1 MTTDI
6 ELLASIPD
14 EKPVRVFLPITGKT
28 ERYRVGCIL
37 KKTGDTAFQLLF
49 QAGVLPTEMLDTAK
63 TCIITVD
70 MGGPNISIEARISKI
85 VGEQTLQMAI
95 ERSVSHD
102 QLREFFRVD
111 ATTSVISSSFTPE
124 FFDTQGEP
132 WTMKGKTIDISG
144 SGILAIFSEPPP
156 PDKQVRLELALSTA
170 DSGTISVL
178 AHPVRSMKISE
189 NHYEVAYHFD
199 DISSEDRDRI
209 IGYCLIVQR
218 KLLRLKVQVKDATK
232 L

>member
-6 ELLASIPD
+6 ELLETIPD
-14 EKPVRVFLPITGKT
+14 EKPVRVFLPIIGKT

-37 KKTGDTAFQLLF
+37 NKTGATTFQLLF
-49 QAGVLPTEMLDTAK
+49 QAGVLPDEMLDTTK
-63 TCIITVD
+63 TCIVTVD
-70 MGGPNISIEARISKI
+70 MGGPNISIEARITKVASS
-85 VGEQTLQMAI
+85 QTLQMAI
-95 ERSVSHD
+95 ERSMSHE

-124 FFDTQGEP
+124 FFDTQGES
-132 WTMKGKTIDISG
+132 WSMKGKTIDISG
-144 SGILAIFSEPPP
+144 SGILAIFTKQPPA
-156 PDKQVRLELALSTA
+156 DKQVRLELALSTS

-178 AHPVRSMKISE
+178 ATPVRSLKISD
-189 NHYEVAYHFD
+189 NHYEVAYHFS

-218 KLLRLKVQVKDATK
+218 KLLRLKVQVKDASK